1 MSTEIVHVNNLRRTL
16 VGCGIRADLLQSGYK
31 DNTPTPTQ
39 NGVMIPSRRV
49 LMIVED
55 DPASRGSLGSIFS
68 RRGWAVC
75 AAGTL
80 SEAMAFLD
88 HGLDP
93 DCLVL
98 DLTLPDGNGEEVLR
112 RVRRDGL
119 KTRVAV
125 CTGTQ
130 DQETLTSVRSLAPNG
145 LLAKPIDLG
154 ELEKVCEAG
163 RDPAR

>member
-1 MSTEIVHVNNLRRTL
+1 MVLN
-16 VGCGIRADLLQSGYK
+16 
-31 DNTPTPTQ
+31 
-39 NGVMIPSRRV
+39 RRV

-55 DPASRGSLGSIFS
+55 DPASRSSLGSIFS
-68 RRGWAVC
+68 RRGWAICSVS
-75 AAGTL
+75 TL
-80 SEAMAFLD
+80 SEALAFLD

-125 CTGTQ
+125 CTGSQ
-130 DQETLTSVRSLAPNG
+130 DPDTLDSVRSLNPNG
-145 LLAKPIDLG
+145 LLVKPVDLG
-154 ELEKVCEAG
+154 ELERVCEF
-163 RDPAR
+163 AR